1 MTKIKELQQ
10 TVMEIK
16 DVLNDLSVLETYEDA
31 DYTEVLYDLK
41 WTKQGLQH
49 RLTTLQLKREHQ
61 K

>member
-10 TVMEIK
+10 VTMEIK
-16 DVLNDLSVLETYEDA
+16 DILNDLNILEDYEEA

-49 RLTTLQLKREHQ
+49 RLTTLRIKQNK
-61 K
+61 